1 MPRRDGGA
9 ASCRSCHSGL
19 ALMVKA
25 IARFT
30 TFLTQVREELKLVTW
45 PTREELIGSALV
57 VFVGVVL
64 LAGFI
69 SVCTFVLSRVAQAL
83 LR

>member
-1 MPRRDGGA
+1 MA
-9 ASCRSCHSGL
+9 
-19 ALMVKA
+19 KA

-57 VFVGVVL
+57 VFVGVVV

-69 SVCTFVLSRVAQAL
+69 SVCNFILSRVAQAL